1 MSVASLISQH
11 GYPVAVIR
19 PTQSVNAQ
27 GAMQREYYNVAD
39 LRAFVQPRSA
49 NDAPFSGR
57 ALMQEGATFY
67 FSGRPDIRT
76 DDLLRATLPS
86 GNLFYHV
93 TGVTVPLER
102 GASRQNTHTIV
113 ETVGREGDTVT
124 IVVAP

>member
-11 GYPVAVIR
+11 GYAVAVIR
-19 PTQSVNAQ
+19 PTQTVNTE
-27 GAMQREYYNVAD
+27 GAMVRTYYNVAD

-67 FSGRPDIRT
+67 FAGRPDIRT
-76 DDLLRATLPS
+76 DDLLRAVLPS

-102 GASRQNTHTIV
+102 GTARQNTHTIV

-124 IVVAP
+124 VVAAP